1 MGSVPPPI
9 AHIPLDP
16 IHQPCSM
23 TSLFCDLG
31 SADRENTLPHL
42 DFCPATACLL
52 ADPFFRPHRM
62 ERIRIIKVKP
72 LLILDDSWGWTDTVR
87 TEFMYCK

>member
-1 MGSVPPPI
+1 MVSVLSRI

-16 IHQPCSM
+16 IRQSCSM

-31 SADRENTLPHL
+31 SADRWNTLPHL

-52 ADPFFRPHRM
+52 AEPFLGHI
-62 ERIRIIKVKP
+62 EWK
-72 LLILDDSWGWTDTVR
+72 
-87 TEFMYCK
+87 E